1 MKADM
6 FYQFGVMKNEPSTD
20 AEEAENSPG
29 ALLRKVRKG
38 LKLSQ
43 FELAELA
50 HTSSQQISR
59 LEQDERSWTLDW
71 AKRLAPHLKIS
82 PVELLFPGMFSE
94 MDKEFF
100 DVMSSLKGEE
110 RKKAI
115 DILNAF
121 VGQHQKSHPDS

>member
-6 FYQFGVMKNEPSTD
+6 FYQFGVMKTEPSTD
-20 AEEAENSPG
+20 ADNSPG
-29 ALLRKVRKG
+29 AFLRKMRKG

-100 DVMSSLKGEE
+100 DVMSSLKSEE

-121 VGQHQKSHPDS
+121 VGQQHKSHLDS